1 MNKFMVSFVSIVV
14 AVLFTACGESASS
27 FSTAINHPPK
37 VIESNIS
44 VEVNEGNTTF
54 INLLDNVTDSDS
66 DTLTIKSV
74 MLLNGQVLPT
84 GYSYS
89 DNNLTIDTT
98 KITFNKVNQIYDLNV
113 SVSDGNASISYIINS
128 TLKFKDATIL
138 ATNILANSNITTGSD
153 LNVSIMA
160 TDGNGIDSITYDIY
174 KGTDV
179 TLLLSLLSGQL
190 IDKFKDNNYTTT
202 IKTETLGEGN
212 YILKVQATGY
222 IAGVLENSTITK
234 DHNFT
239 ISHADAST
247 SISSPTLESITDT
260 TINTTIGIFND
271 DDGERNITVKLYMD
285 STLSSASVE
294 QLNGDFTN
302 LLPSKT
308 YYIVTSGEAF
318 NGTTQMW
325 EEKKST
331 ALVVITKAIPP
342 TLDPL
347 VPLKN
352 PVVYDNNGTLPTNL
366 VPTGKNILSGAIY
379 SLIETPLTKMLTI
392 HSTTGVITWYG
403 NIDKDTSYD
412 VNLTV
417 TNPDSSA
424 DTISFVIFVINN

>member
-37 VIESNIS
+37 AIESNIS

-98 KITFNKVNQIYDLNV
+98 NITFNKVNQIYDLNV

-138 ATNILANSNITTGSD
+138 ATNIIANSNITTGSD

-318 NGTTQMW
+318 NGTTQTW
-325 EEKKST
+325 QIKKSNPLIVT
-331 ALVVITKAIPP
+331 TKSTPP
-342 TLDPL
+342 NLSSFQPQLIHDM
-347 VPLKN
+347 
-352 PVVYDNNGTLPTNL
+352 NGSEATYLPA
-366 VPTGKNILSGAIY
+366 PSGSNILPNAIY
-379 SLIETPLTKMLTI
+379 SIVVKPTEPFLTVNS
-392 HSTTGVITWYG
+392 STGIITWYG
-403 NIDKDTSYD
+403 NIDENTSYD

-424 DTISFVIFVINN
+424 DTISFAIFVIDN